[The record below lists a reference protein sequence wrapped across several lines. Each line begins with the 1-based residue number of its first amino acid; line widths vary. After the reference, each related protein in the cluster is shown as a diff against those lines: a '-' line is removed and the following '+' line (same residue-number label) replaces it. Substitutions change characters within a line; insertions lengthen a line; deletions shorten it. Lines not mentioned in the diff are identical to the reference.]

1 MSMASFTIK
10 RIFIAIYGI
19 SFVIAAVCVVITV
32 NYQQRQQALL
42 EAQEKARLILD
53 RNLAIHSYF
62 SKQLKPQIF
71 ALGDRFFPDGYFNP
85 AWMSS
90 TYAVREIDKYYK
102 ELSKNDYYYKECA
115 VNARSPEN
123 EADPLERSFI
133 DELKKD
139 TNLSVRSLT
148 RNIDGKPYFV
158 VMRRGESMEKNCL
171 RCHSTPAAAP
181 QDLVREYGSQRSF
194 NRIDGELVSAISIR
208 IPLKDAYAQAN
219 SFSFKLSIILLVIL
233 AVSSFI
239 QFLIMRHVLLNP
251 LRFLRDQTD
260 ALVHDESRLGQDLP
274 VLSRAKELDELTNSF
289 NNLSR
294 HLRREKDSLVEQVQE
309 RTCELQAANRTLEE
323 DIIERREIQAKLAE
337 KVQQLETA
345 LAKVKMLEG
354 ILPICSYCKKI
365 RKDAESWQQL
375 EHYITDHSEALFSHG
390 ICPECYTKAMNDIGK
405 AHDDKCKQ

>member
-102 ELSKNDYYYKECA
+102 ELSKNDYYKECA

-139 TNLSVRSLT
+139 TNLSVLSLT

-158 VMRRGESMEKNCL
+158 VMRRG
-171 RCHSTPAAAP
+171 
-181 QDLVREYGSQRSF
+181 
-194 NRIDGELVSAISIR
+194 GEHGE
-208 IPLKDAYAQAN
+208 
-219 SFSFKLSIILLVIL
+219 KLS
-233 AVSSFI
+233 AVSQHSCCGATG
-239 QFLIMRHVLLNP
+239 P
-251 LRFLRDQTD
+251 
-260 ALVHDESRLGQDLP
+260 GQGIWL
-274 VLSRAKELDELTNSF
+274 
-289 NNLSR
+289 
-294 HLRREKDSLVEQVQE
+294 
-309 RTCELQAANRTLEE
+309 AA
-323 DIIERREIQAKLAE
+323 
-337 KVQQLETA
+337 
-345 LAKVKMLEG
+345 
-354 ILPICSYCKKI
+354 
-365 RKDAESWQQL
+365 
-375 EHYITDHSEALFSHG
+375 
-390 ICPECYTKAMNDIGK
+390 
-405 AHDDKCKQ
+405 